1 MVSSESMQSKKKT
14 SMGEQSHE
22 HFLLLA
28 LSRAAQAI
36 QRARTP
42 EDFYLAVGREIN
54 LLGGEVAL
62 LLLTEDLQSL
72 SIAYTSYAPTLIRK
86 AEKLT
91 GLTLHGYRLP
101 LIKDGIYE
109 RALHGGTAIFLDSSF
124 ETLAEVLPKAVHPFI
139 SPLMSAFNLRQ
150 GVLVPLRVDDEVLGL
165 LKVHGSFLSIL
176 DLPAMDSFAGHIA
189 AGLYNVRLTQKLQD
203 ELSAR
208 REAEEALR
216 ASQNTFEG
224 IFNSV
229 TETIY
234 VQDENGVF
242 LDVNLGAEK
251 MYGYPRQYFIG
262 RTPEFLSAPGKN
274 DLSKVFSYLQQ
285 AFSGQLVEF
294 EFWGIKKDGTVFPK
308 DVRITSGSYFGRKV
322 AIAVARDIT
331 ERKKAEEELLA
342 GEAKIQALL
351 DAVPDMVFVFTRE
364 GDYIDYYA
372 HEGDLL
378 ITSPANFLGRNIRD
392 VFPRA
397 LAEEFLLRSELV
409 FQTHESQLFEYSL
422 DLSSGI
428 HDFEAHI
435 GLYQST
441 NLLCVVR
448 DVTERKRAE
457 LALQQAER
465 RFKKLIENAPDGIAL
480 VGIDGKVKYFSPVA
494 KSMFD
499 FEGEDYNLENPL
511 AFVHPDDMYIVL
523 EGMNDLIQSPSYIP
537 TLQYRYKH
545 KDGAYRWVEST
556 FSNQLAEPGVEAI
569 VINFKDITERKQMEK
584 ALYESEKYYRALIE
598 NATDGIM
605 VVNSEGKISYESP
618 SVAHLLGYGPGNLI
632 GMNSFELIHPDDL
645 AEIFETFMS
654 GLGTPGQIHH
664 GEYRLKHQDG
674 EWRYFEIVSHYL
686 MEDPVIMGII
696 INGRDITKR
705 KQAEEALKESER
717 KFHDVIEKSTD
728 GIALSDESGRIIE
741 FNDAFEHL
749 SGYKRKDVLGKFLW
763 DMAFDLMP
771 EQPNTEE
778 YFYQMKRD
786 IEDALQSDTSSTFQ
800 LTKEVLFQRP
810 DRSIIHVQLRLFSIP
825 TELGSRLG
833 CISRDITKIKEAEEN
848 LKTQNRN
855 LNSLYQMT
863 ATLNKIAAIEDIY
876 NAALDSLQDT
886 LQAERVSILL
896 FDADGVMRFK
906 AWRGLSDEYRKAAEG
921 HSPWKQDAV
930 DPQPVLVPDF
940 RKDTSLNALAPIF
953 EKEGIGALG
962 FIPLIHQGRLLGKF
976 MIYFNQI
983 HTFTENE
990 VQLAQTIAY
999 HVAFAINR
1007 KRTDD
1012 ALQTSEERYRVLYE
1026 DNPSMYF
1033 TADENGMILSVNQY
1047 GKDHLGY
1054 ALEELVGQSLF
1065 DVFHSDD
1072 RERVRQQIM
1081 DCLLTPNV
1089 MVQLEVRKQ
1098 RKDGSML
1105 WVREFARAVR
1115 SMDGSLVI
1123 LLVCNDVTEEIKAQ
1137 VALENSEAELRALF
1151 ASMQDT
1157 VLVIDRNG
1165 YYHSVAPTNAQ
1176 KYYIQPDDVIG
1187 RHLSV
1192 LFPENKVI
1200 EFLEVI
1206 ARVLDTGETVHL
1218 QYEIVVNG
1226 QSPWFESSVSPMG
1239 NDMTIWVARDITE
1252 RKKIESALIRS
1263 EQAYRMLFENMPIGL
1278 YRTSAE
1284 GEIRDANPALLRMFG
1299 SSDAQSML
1307 GKKAWDFYRDPAT
1320 NEKFK
1325 ELISKNGS
1333 LSAFESE
1340 YTREDGTTF
1349 WAEDYVRVVHN
1360 ENGVPEHYEGS
1371 LIDITDRKKVE
1382 SSLKER
1388 EAQYRLLAE
1397 RVADV
1402 VWVLDMATM
1411 RFKYVSPSIEN
1422 LLGYKAEE
1430 MIGLSMDDFVLPDSL
1445 AELHANAPDRVRRFL
1460 AGDAS
1465 AVRQID
1471 QVEQRHK
1478 DGSVVIVEI
1487 SSTFVLNEKSE
1498 LEAIGVS
1505 RDITR
1510 RKQAEDALR
1519 QTNLSLQT
1527 AHKELQQMF
1536 EHEQVLARTDGLTQL
1551 YNRRYFFELAIREFA
1566 SSKRYQR
1573 SLTVILFDIDGFKTA
1588 NDTFGHALGDEI
1600 LKQISNAARLQIRE
1614 VDILARY
1621 GGDEFTILLP
1631 ETSSE
1636 KAFITAERVRK
1647 SVEEMHIKA
1656 GIASISVS
1664 LSLGVAEI
1672 IPAQDR
1678 SFEDVIRRAD
1688 KALYQAKQR
1697 GKNHTA
1703 IYSPGD

>member
-1 MVSSESMQSKKKT
+1 MVSSESARSKKET
-14 SMGEQSHE
+14 SLEAQSHA
-22 HFLLLA
+22 HFLLLS

-54 LLGGEVAL
+54 LLGGEVTL
-62 LLLTEDLQSL
+62 LLLTEDHQSL
-72 SIAYTSYAPTLIRK
+72 SIAYTSYSPTLIRK

-91 GLTLHGYRLP
+91 GLTLQGYRLP
-101 LIKDGIYE
+101 IIKNGIYE
-109 RALHGGTAIFLDSSF
+109 RALHGGTAMFLDSSF
-124 ETLAEVLPKAVHPFI
+124 ETLAEILPKAMHPFI

-165 LKVHGSFLSIL
+165 LKVHGSFLSMS

-203 ELSAR
+203 ELTAR

-216 ASQNTFEG
+216 ASQSTFEG

-242 LDVNLGAEK
+242 LDVNFGAEK
-251 MYGYPRQYFIG
+251 MYGYPRQHFIG
-262 RTPEFLSAPGKN
+262 RTPEFLSAPGRN
-274 DLSKVFSYLQQ
+274 DLGKIFEYLQR
-285 AFSGQLVEF
+285 AFDGQSVEF

-331 ERKKAEEELLA
+331 ERKRTEEKLRA
-342 GEAKIQALL
+342 SEAKTQALL
-351 DAVPDMVFVFTRE
+351 DAVPDMVFVFNRQ

-372 HEGDLL
+372 HVNDPL
-378 ITSPANFLGRNIRD
+378 ISSPADFLGKNIRD
-392 VFPRA
+392 VFP
-397 LAEEFLLRSELV
+397 LQQAEEFLLTAEFV

-422 DLSSGI
+422 DLPGGFR
-428 HDFEAHI
+428 DFEAHV
-435 GLYQST
+435 GLYQNT

-457 LALQQAER
+457 QALQQAEQ
-465 RFKKLIENAPDGIAL
+465 RFKKLVENAPDGIAL
-480 VGIDGKVKYFSPVA
+480 AGIDGKIKYFSPVA

-499 FEGEDYNLENPL
+499 YDSEDYNLENPL
-511 AFVHPDDMYIVL
+511 DFIHPDDMQIVL
-523 EGMNDLIQSPSYIP
+523 TGMLDLIQSPTYIP

-545 KDGAYRWVEST
+545 KDGSYHWVEST
-556 FSNQLAEPGVEAI
+556 FSNQLAEPGVEAV
-569 VINFKDITERKQMEK
+569 VINFKDITERKEMEK

-618 SVAHLLGYGPGNLI
+618 SVAHLLGYGHGNLI

-654 GLGTPGQIHH
+654 GLGKPGQIHR
-664 GEYRLKHQDG
+664 GEYRFKHQDG

-686 MEDPVIMGII
+686 MEDPTIMGII

-705 KQAEEALKESER
+705 KQAEQALKESER

-749 SGYKRKDVLGKFLW
+749 SGKKREDVLGKFFW
-763 DMAFDLMP
+763 DLAFDLMP
-771 EQPNTEE
+771 AQPNADE
-778 YFYQMKRD
+778 YYKQMKSG
-786 IEDALQSDTSSTFQ
+786 IEGALRIGVSSSFQ
-800 LTKEVLFQRP
+800 MSEEVPFQRP
-810 DRSIIHVQLRLFSIP
+810 DGSLLTVQQRFFSIP
-825 TELGSRLG
+825 TETGSRLC

-848 LKTQNRN
+848 LRTQNRN
-855 LNSLYQMT
+855 LHSLYQMT
-863 ATLNKIAAIEDIY
+863 ATLNKIAAIENIY

-886 LQAERVSILL
+886 LQADRVSILL

-940 RKDTSLNALAPIF
+940 RQDASLAALSPIF
-953 EKEGIGALG
+953 EKEGIGALA

-976 MIYFNQI
+976 MIYFNQM
-983 HTFTENE
+983 HAFTENE
-990 VQLAQTIAY
+990 VQLAQTIAH

-1033 TADENGMILSVNQY
+1033 TADEKGLILSVNQY
-1047 GKDHLGY
+1047 GKEHLGY

-1081 DCLLTPNV
+1081 DCLQNPNE

-1115 SMDGSLVI
+1115 DVDGRFVI

-1137 VALENSEAELRALF
+1137 KALENSEAELRALF
-1151 ASMQDT
+1151 ASMRDT

-1165 YYHSVAPTNAQ
+1165 YYHSVAPTNT
-1176 KYYIQPDDVIG
+1176 KKFYIQPDDVIG
-1187 RHLSV
+1187 KHLSV

-1200 EFLEVI
+1200 EFLEVM
-1206 ARVLDTGETVHL
+1206 AQVLDTGETVHL
-1218 QYEIVVNG
+1218 QYEIAVNG

-1239 NDMTIWVARDITE
+1239 DDMTIWVARDITE

-1263 EQAYRMLFENMPIGL
+1263 EQAYRVLFENMPIGL
-1278 YRTSAE
+1278 YRTSVE

-1320 NEKFK
+1320 NDIFED
-1325 ELISKNGS
+1325 LISKSGS

-1349 WAEDYVRVVHN
+1349 WAEDHVRIVHN
-1360 ENGVPEHYEGS
+1360 ENGVPEYYEGS
-1371 LIDITDRKKVE
+1371 LIDITDRKE
-1382 SSLKER
+1382 IEANLKES

-1402 VWVLDMATM
+1402 VWVLDVAAMK
-1411 RFKYVSPSIEN
+1411 FKYVSPSVESM
-1422 LLGYKAEE
+1422 LGYTVEG
-1430 MIGLSMDDFVLPDSL
+1430 MLSMTLDDFVLPELL
-1445 AELHANAPDRVRRFL
+1445 AHLQTRVLDRVQRFL
-1460 AGDAS
+1460 AGDMTA
-1465 AVRQID
+1465 ARQIA
-1471 QVEQRHK
+1471 QIELRHK
-1478 DGSVVIVEI
+1478 DGTILSVE
-1487 SSTFVLNEKSE
+1487 SSTTLVLNEKSK

-1510 RKQAEDALR
+1510 RKQVEDALR
-1519 QTNLSLQT
+1519 HTNLSLQT

-1536 EHEQVLARTDGLTQL
+1536 EHEQVLARTDGLTHL
-1551 YNRRYFFELAIREFA
+1551 YNRRYFFELATREFV

-1600 LKQISNAARLQIRE
+1600 LVQIAQVARLQIRE

-1631 ETSSE
+1631 ETNSE
-1636 KAFITAERVRK
+1636 QAFITAERIRQR
-1647 SVEEMHIKA
+1647 VEGAHIEA
-1656 GIASISVS
+1656 GNGSISVT

-1672 IPAQDR
+1672 LQSQDR
-1678 SFEDVIRRAD
+1678 SVENIIRRAD
-1688 KALYQAKQR
+1688 KALYQAKQM
-1697 GKNHTA
+1697 GKNHTV
-1703 IYSPGD
+1703 IYSSE

>member
-1 MVSSESMQSKKKT
+1 MVSNESMQSKKKA
-14 SMGEQSHE
+14 SLGEQSHE

-36 QRARTP
+36 QRARTSQ
-42 EDFYLAVGREIN
+42 DFYLAVGREIN

-62 LLLTEDLQSL
+62 LLLTEDRQSL

-101 LIKDGIYE
+101 IIKKGIYE
-109 RALHGGTAIFLDSSF
+109 RALHSGTAIFLDSSF
-124 ETLAEVLPKAVHPFI
+124 ETLAEVLPKVAHPFI

-165 LKVHGSFLSIL
+165 LKVIGSFLTIS

-203 ELSAR
+203 ELAAR

-216 ASQNTFEG
+216 ASQTTFEG

-234 VQDENGVF
+234 IQDENGVF

-262 RTPEFLSAPGKN
+262 RTPEFLSAPGRN
-274 DLSKVFSYLQQ
+274 DLSKISGYLQQ
-285 AFSGQLVEF
+285 AFSGQSVEF
-294 EFWGIKKDGTVFPK
+294 EFWGVKKDGTVFPK

-342 GEAKIQALL
+342 SESKIQALL

-364 GDYIDYYA
+364 GEYIDYYA
-372 HEGDLL
+372 HDSELL
-378 ITSPANFLGRNIRD
+378 VTSPADFLGRNIRD
-392 VFPRA
+392 VFPQT
-397 LAEEFLLRSELV
+397 LAEGFFSKVELV

-422 DLSSGI
+422 NLSGGI
-428 HDFEAHI
+428 HEFEAHI
-435 GLYQST
+435 GLYQNT

-457 LALQQAER
+457 QALQQAEK
-465 RFKKLIENAPDGIAL
+465 RFKTLIENAPDGIAL

-499 FEGEDYNLENPL
+499 FDGDDYSIENPL
-511 AFVHPDDMYIVL
+511 AFVHPDDMQIVL
-523 EGMNDLIQSPSYIP
+523 EGMNDLIQSSSYVP

-545 KDGAYRWVEST
+545 KDGTYRWVEST
-556 FSNQLAEPGVEAI
+556 FSNQLAEPGVESI
-569 VINFKDITERKQMEK
+569 VINFKDITERKEMER
-584 ALYESEKYYRALIE
+584 ALYESEKYYRSLIE

-605 VVNSEGKISYESP
+605 VVNLEGKISYESP
-618 SVAHLLGYGPGNLI
+618 SVAHLLGYGSGNLI
-632 GMNSFELIHPDDL
+632 GMNSFDLIHPDDL
-645 AEIFETFMS
+645 AEIFETFMN
-654 GLGTPGQIHH
+654 GLGNPGKIHH
-664 GEYRLKHQDG
+664 GEYRLKHQNG
-674 EWRYFEIVSHYL
+674 EWRDFEIVTHYL
-686 MEDPVIMGII
+686 VEDPTIMGII

-705 KQAEEALKESER
+705 KQAEQALKESER

-728 GIALSDESGRIIE
+728 GIALSDENGRIIE

-749 SGYKRKDVLGKFLW
+749 SGYKRKEVLGNFLW
-763 DMAFDLMP
+763 DLAFDLMP
-771 EQPNTEE
+771 KRINTEE
-778 YFYQMKRD
+778 NLSHMKRD
-786 IEDALQSDTSSTFQ
+786 IEDALQGDASSSFQ
-800 LTKEVLFQRP
+800 VTKEVSFLRP
-810 DRSIIHVQLRLFSIP
+810 DHSLIHVQLRLFSIP
-825 TELGSRLG
+825 TEMGRRLG
-833 CISRDITKIKEAEEN
+833 CIARDITKIKAAEEN

-855 LNSLYQMT
+855 LHSLYQMT
-863 ATLNKIAAIEDIY
+863 AALSKIAAIEDIY

-886 LQAERVSILL
+886 LHADRVSILL
-896 FDADGVMRFK
+896 FDTDGVMRFK
-906 AWRGLSDEYRKAAEG
+906 AWRGLSDEYRKATEG
-921 HSPWKQDAV
+921 HSPWKLGTL
-930 DPQPVLVPDF
+930 DPQPVLVPSVLQDA
-940 RKDTSLNALAPIF
+940 SLAALSATI
-953 EKEGIGALG
+953 EKEGVGALG
-962 FIPLIHQGRLLGKF
+962 FIPLIHQSRLLGKF
-976 MIYFNQI
+976 MIYFNQE
-983 HTFTENE
+983 HTFTEDE
-990 VQLAQTIAY
+990 VQLAQTIAL

-1007 KRTDD
+1007 KRTDA

-1033 TADENGMILSVNQY
+1033 TADENGLILSVNQY
-1047 GKDHLGY
+1047 GKQHLGY
-1054 ALEELVGQSLF
+1054 SSEELVGQPLF
-1065 DVFHSDD
+1065 HIFHSED
-1072 RERVRQQIM
+1072 REHVRQQIM
-1081 DCLLTPNV
+1081 GCLQSPDQMLR
-1089 MVQLEVRKQ
+1089 LDARKQ
-1098 RKDGSML
+1098 RKNGSIL

-1115 SMDGSLVI
+1115 DVDGRFVI

-1137 VALENSEAELRALF
+1137 EALKDSEAELRALF
-1151 ASMQDT
+1151 ASMQDS

-1165 YYHSVAPTNAQ
+1165 YYRSIAPTNAQ
-1176 KYYIQPDDVIG
+1176 KYYIRPEDVIG
-1187 RHLSV
+1187 KHLSA
-1192 LFPENKVI
+1192 LFPENKVA
-1200 EFLEVI
+1200 EFLDAI
-1206 ARVLDTGETVHL
+1206 AKVLDTGETMHL
-1218 QYEIVVNG
+1218 QYEIIVNG
-1226 QSPWFESSVSPMG
+1226 QSPWFESSISAMG

-1252 RKKIESALIRS
+1252 RKKIESALVRS
-1263 EQAYRMLFENMPIGL
+1263 ELAYRMLFENMPIGL
-1278 YRTSAE
+1278 YRTSIE

-1299 SSDAQSML
+1299 SSDAQML
-1307 GKKAWDFYRDPAT
+1307 GKKAKDFYRDPAT

-1325 ELISKNGS
+1325 ELISKSGS
-1333 LSAFESE
+1333 LSAFEAE
-1340 YTREDGTTF
+1340 YTREDGTIF
-1349 WAEDYVRVVHN
+1349 WAEDYVRIVQN
-1360 ENGVPEHYEGS
+1360 ENGQPEYYEGS
-1371 LIDITDRKKVE
+1371 LIDITDRKQAE
-1382 SSLKER
+1382 ANLKER

-1397 RVADV
+1397 RAADV
-1402 VWVLDMATM
+1402 VWVLDMTTM
-1411 RFKYVSPSIEN
+1411 KFKYVSPSIEN

-1430 MIGLSMDDFVLPDSL
+1430 MIGLTMDDFVLPDSL
-1445 AELHANAPDRVRRFL
+1445 AEILAHAPDRVQRFL
-1460 AGDAS
+1460 AGDMTAG
-1465 AVRQID
+1465 RQID

-1478 DGSVVIVEI
+1478 DGSIVTVEI

-1505 RDITR
+1505 RDVTR

-1519 QTNLSLQT
+1519 HTNLSLQT

-1551 YNRRYFFELAIREFA
+1551 YNRRYFFELATREFA

-1600 LKQISNAARLQIRE
+1600 LKQISQAARLQIRE

-1631 ETSSE
+1631 ETNSE
-1636 KAFITAERVRK
+1636 QAFITAERIRK
-1647 SVEEMHIKA
+1647 SVEGTHIKA
-1656 GIASISVS
+1656 GTASISVS

-1678 SFEDVIRRAD
+1678 SFEDLIRRAD
-1688 KALYQAKQR
+1688 KALYQAKQQ